1 MSINS
6 GEQRFNS
13 WNEWKGPMVNV
24 IGLGYIGLPTA
35 LMMASHGVEVVG
47 TDYDENLVA
56 TLNAGKTT
64 FKEEGLDEL
73 FSAALNAG
81 ITFTTEY
88 QSCDTYI
95 VSVPTPYDKLD
106 KKIDPSY
113 VVAACKT
120 VLDVAPQ
127 GATLVVES
135 TISPNTIDRF
145 VRPLLEEAG
154 RQDIALVHAPERIIP
169 GNMVYELVH
178 NNRTIGADDVEVGE
192 RVASLYASFCEGEI
206 SVTDIRTAEMTKV
219 VENTFRAVNIAFAN
233 ELAKVCRIG
242 GMDVYEVIRIAN
254 KHPRV
259 NILQPG
265 PGVGGHC
272 IPVDPWFLVGDY
284 PETAN
289 FIRLALQTNSS
300 MPEYVLQRAYEA
312 MKEHGITDSSKVG
325 IYGLTYKEDVDDVR
339 ESPTLQMLEAQAEHL
354 GGAQMKIYDPWVE
367 TDVVP
372 NQVHSMDEFLEGLE
386 MVIVMVGHSQVK
398 GKPELFGNR
407 ILIDPRNVMGE
418 GKLVYKL

>member
-1 MSINS
+1 
-6 GEQRFNS
+6 
-13 WNEWKGPMVNV
+13 MVNV

-47 TDYDENLVA
+47 TDYNAELVA
-56 TLNAGKTT
+56 TLNAGRTT
-64 FKEEGLDEL
+64 FKEDGLDEL
-73 FSAALNAG
+73 FEEALKSG
-81 ITFTTEY
+81 IRFTTEY
-88 QSCDTYI
+88 QVCRTYI
-95 VSVPTPYDKLD
+95 VSVPTPYDKVD

-113 VVAACKT
+113 VVEACRT
-120 VLDVAPQ
+120 VLGVAPE
-127 GATLVVES
+127 GAMLVIES

-154 RQDIALVHAPERIIP
+154 RQDVSLVHAPERIIP
-169 GNMVYELVH
+169 GNMVHELVH
-178 NNRTIGADDVEVGE
+178 NNRTIGADDPEVGE
-192 RVASLYASFCEGEI
+192 RVADLYASFCRGEI
-206 SVTDIRTAEMTKV
+206 AVTDIRTAEMTKV

-289 FIRLALQTNSS
+289 FIRLALQTNFS
-300 MPEYVLQRAYEA
+300 MPEYVLHRAHEA
-312 MKEHGITDSSKVG
+312 MAENGIDDPSKVG
-325 IYGLTYKEDVDDVR
+325 IYGLTYKENVDDVR

-354 GGAQMKIYDPWVE
+354 SGGAMRIYDPWVE

-372 NQVHSMDEFLEGLE
+372 NQVHSMDEFLEGLD
-386 MVIVMVGHSQVK
+386 MVIVMVGHSQAK
-398 GKPELFGNR
+398 GRPELFGDR
-407 ILIDPRNVMGE
+407 VLIDPRNVMGSGE
-418 GKLVYKL
+418 NVYKL

>member
-1 MSINS
+1 
-6 GEQRFNS
+6 
-13 WNEWKGPMVNV
+13 MVNV

-47 TDYDENLVA
+47 TDYNEELVA
-56 TLNAGKTT
+56 TLNAGRTT
-64 FKEEGLDEL
+64 FKEDGLDEL
-73 FSAALNAG
+73 FKAAVEAG
-81 ITFTTEY
+81 VRFTTEY
-88 QSCDTYI
+88 QECDAYI
-95 VSVPTPYDKLD
+95 VSVPTPYDKVD

-113 VVAACKT
+113 VVAACGT
-120 VLDVAPQ
+120 VLEVAPED
-127 GATLVVES
+127 ATLVIES

-145 VRPLLEEAG
+145 VRPLLVEAG
-154 RQDIALVHAPERIIP
+154 REDVSLVHAPERIIP
-169 GNMVYELVH
+169 GNMVYELVR
-178 NNRTIGADDVEVGE
+178 NNRTIGADDPEVGR
-192 RVASLYASFCEGEI
+192 RVADLYASFCQGEI

-233 ELAKVCRIG
+233 ELAKVCRVG

-289 FIRLALQTNSS
+289 LIRLALQTNAS
-300 MPEYVLQRAYEA
+300 MPEYVLGRAREA
-312 MKEHGITDSSKVG
+312 MDENGIDDPSKVG
-325 IYGLTYKEDVDDVR
+325 VYGLAYKEDVDDVR
-339 ESPTLQMLEAQAEHL
+339 ESPTLQLLEAQADHL
-354 GGAQMKIYDPWVE
+354 CGSPMRVYDPWADR
-367 TDVVP
+367 DVVP

-386 MVIVMVGHSQVK
+386 MVIVMVGHSEVK
-398 GKPELFGNR
+398 GKPELFGDR
-407 ILIDPRNVMGE
+407 ILIDPRDVMGD
-418 GKLVYKL
+418 GANVYKL

>member
-1 MSINS
+1 
-6 GEQRFNS
+6 
-13 WNEWKGPMVNV
+13 MVNV

-47 TDYDENLVA
+47 TDYNEKLVQ
-56 TLNAGKTT
+56 TLNAGRTT

-73 FSAALNAG
+73 FESAVEAG
-81 ITFTTEY
+81 ISFTTEY
-88 QSCDTYI
+88 QVCDTYI
-95 VSVPTPYDKLD
+95 VSVPTPYDKLN

-113 VVAACKT
+113 VVTACKT
-120 VLDVAPQ
+120 VLEIAPQ
-127 GATLVVES
+127 DAVLVIES
-135 TISPNTIDRF
+135 TVSPNTIDRF

-154 RQDIALVHAPERIIP
+154 RGDVRLVHAPERIIP

-178 NNRTIGADDVEVGE
+178 NNRTIGADDPEVGRE
-192 RVASLYASFCEGEI
+192 VAGLYASFCEGEI

-289 FIRLALQTNSS
+289 FIRLALQTNFS
-300 MPEYVLQRAYEA
+300 MPEYVLHRAHEA
-312 MKEHGITDSSKVG
+312 MAENGIDDPSRVG

-354 GGAQMKIYDPWVE
+354 GGAAMRVYDPWVE
-367 TDVVP
+367 ADVVP
-372 NQVHSMDEFLEGLE
+372 NQVHTMDEFLDGLD

-398 GKPELFGNR
+398 GRPELFGDR
-407 ILIDPRNVMGE
+407 VLIDPRNVMGSGE
-418 GKLVYKL
+418 NVYKL

>member
-1 MSINS
+1 
-6 GEQRFNS
+6 
-13 WNEWKGPMVNV
+13 MVNV

-47 TDYDENLVA
+47 TDYNEELVA
-56 TLNAGKTT
+56 TLNAGRTT

-73 FSAALNAG
+73 FEAAVEAG
-81 ITFTTEY
+81 IRFTTEY
-88 QSCDTYI
+88 QVCGTYI

-120 VLDVAPQ
+120 VLEVAPEN
-127 GATLVVES
+127 AVLVIES
-135 TISPNTIDRF
+135 TISPNTVDRF
-145 VRPLLEEAG
+145 VRPLLAEAG
-154 RQDIALVHAPERIIP
+154 REDVALVHAPERIIP
-169 GNMVYELVH
+169 GNMVQELLH
-178 NNRTIGADDVEVGE
+178 NNRTVGADDPEVG
-192 RVASLYASFCEGEI
+192 RKVAELYASFCEGEI
-206 SVTDIRTAEMTKV
+206 AITDIRTAEMTKV

-289 FIRLALQTNSS
+289 FIRLALQTNFS
-300 MPEYVLQRAYEA
+300 MPEYVLRRAHEA
-312 MKEHGITDSSKVG
+312 MAERGITDPSRVG
-325 IYGLTYKEDVDDVR
+325 VYGLTYKEDVDDVR
-339 ESPTLQMLEAQAEHL
+339 ESPTLQLLEAQAEHL
-354 GGAQMKIYDPWVE
+354 CGSPMRVYDPWVE
-367 TDVVP
+367 RDEVP
-372 NQVHSMDEFLEGLE
+372 NQVHSMEEFLDGLD

-398 GKPELFGNR
+398 GKPELFGDR
-407 ILIDPRNVMGE
+407 VIIDPRNVMGE
-418 GKLVYKL
+418 QPNIWKL

>member
-1 MSINS
+1 
-6 GEQRFNS
+6 
-13 WNEWKGPMVNV
+13 MVNV

-47 TDYDENLVA
+47 TDYNADLVA

-73 FSAALNAG
+73 FTEAVAAG
-81 ITFTTEY
+81 VRFTTEY
-88 QSCDTYI
+88 QICDTYI

-106 KKIDPSY
+106 KRIDPSY
-113 VVAACKT
+113 VVAACRT
-120 VLDVAPQ
+120 VLEVAPK
-127 GATLVVES
+127 GAVLVIES

-169 GNMVYELVH
+169 GNMVSELLH
-178 NNRTIGADDVEVGE
+178 NNRTIGADDPEVGR
-192 RVASLYASFCEGEI
+192 RVADLYASFCQGEI
-206 SVTDIRTAEMTKV
+206 AITDIRTAEMTKV

-233 ELAKVCRIG
+233 ELAKICRIG

-289 FIRLALQTNSS
+289 FIRLALQTNFS
-300 MPEYVLQRAYEA
+300 MPGYVLRRAHEA
-312 MKEHGITDSSKVG
+312 MAERSITNPSKVG

-354 GGAQMKIYDPWVE
+354 GGYPMKVYDPWVE
-367 TDVVP
+367 RNEVP
-372 NQVHSMDEFLEGLE
+372 NQVHSMDEFLDGLE

-398 GKPELFGNR
+398 GKPEAFGDR
-407 ILIDPRNVMGE
+407 VIVDPRNVMGD
-418 GKLVYKL
+418 GANVYKL